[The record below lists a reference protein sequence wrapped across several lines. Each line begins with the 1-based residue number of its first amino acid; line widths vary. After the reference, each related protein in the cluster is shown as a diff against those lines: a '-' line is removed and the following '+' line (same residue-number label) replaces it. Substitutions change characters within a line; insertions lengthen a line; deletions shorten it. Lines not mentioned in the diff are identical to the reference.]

1 MVDEHHRYIP
11 AEPLRRYVAAYTG
24 YRQRGLPPA
33 RHRGLP
39 SPYLTLIFTLDEP
52 LTIEVHPD
60 PGQPPGEFGT
70 LLGGL
75 HSVPA
80 LITHA
85 GAQSGI
91 QVALRPLGARALL
104 GLPAGE
110 LAELDLPAE
119 AVLGG
124 VCAELRDRVRAAAG
138 WPERFAVLD
147 EILLRAA
154 GLRGAGLGWVGPGPG
169 IAPEVSWAWRQ
180 LLREGGAL
188 RVSELAAGTG
198 WSGRHLTSRFRAE
211 IGLTPKAAARVIR
224 FDRARKRLVRKLTA
238 GGDYLLADLAAD
250 CGYFDQAHLAREFR
264 ALAGCPPSQ
273 WLAEEFRNVQA
284 GNWLRWTKA
293 RRYRTARAKEARH
306 ASNTGTSGLAHA
318 AGARR
323 PGADQVPGR
332 RVRLRGDGRL
342 RGRRP
347 GGPRP
352 AVLARRRR
360 RHARLGPR
368 WRRGRARPVR
378 VPRRPGRAPSAPTWS
393 PTTWTRCTSGPGR
406 PARTIITEPHDTD
419 YGSHDFAAADPEGNR
434 WSFGTYRGE
443 PRKGG
448 VTREPT

>member
-1 MVDEHHRYIP
+1 MRAGGGSAADRETSAGAVDEHHRGIP
-11 AEPLRRYVAAYTG
+11 AEPLRPYVAAYTG
-24 YRQRGLPPA
+24 YRQRGVPPA

-52 LTIEVHPD
+52 LTIVAHPD
-60 PGQPPGEFGT
+60 PRQPPGEYGA

-110 LAELDLPAE
+110 LAALDLPAE

-124 VCAELRDRVRAAAG
+124 VCAELREKLECAAG

-147 EILLRAA
+147 EILLRRA
-154 GLRGAGLGWVGPGPG
+154 GLSSAGLSSAGLSSAGLSWAADADV
-169 IAPEVSWAWRQ
+169 APEVSWAWHE
-180 LLREGGAL
+180 LLREGGAP

-198 WSGRHLTSRFRAE
+198 WSERHLTSRFRTE
-211 IGLTPKAAARVIR
+211 IGLAPKAAARVVR
-224 FDRARKRLVRKLTA
+224 FDRARKLLVRKLTA

-284 GNWLRWTKA
+284 GNWL
-293 RRYRTARAKEARH
+293 
-306 ASNTGTSGLAHA
+306 
-318 AGARR
+318 
-323 PGADQVPGR
+323 
-332 RVRLRGDGRL
+332 GDESWE
-342 RGRRP
+342 
-347 GGPRP
+347 
-352 AVLARRRR
+352 
-360 RHARLGPR
+360 HH
-368 WRRGRARPVR
+368 
-378 VPRRPGRAPSAPTWS
+378 SST
-393 PTTWTRCTSGPGR
+393 
-406 PARTIITEPHDTD
+406 
-419 YGSHDFAAADPEGNR
+419 
-434 WSFGTYRGE
+434 
-443 PRKGG
+443 
-448 VTREPT
+448 

>member
-1 MVDEHHRYIP
+1 MRGGGGSTADRETSASELVGPVDEHCRCVP
-11 AEPLRRYVAAYTG
+11 AEPLRPYVAAYTG
-24 YRQRGLPPA
+24 YRQRGVPPA

-52 LTIEVHPD
+52 LTIVAHPD
-60 PGQPPGEFGT
+60 PGQPPGEFGA

-110 LAELDLPAE
+110 LAALDLPAE

-124 VCAELRDRVRAAAG
+124 VCAELHEKLRSAVG

-147 EILLRAA
+147 EILLRRA
-154 GLRGAGLGWVGPGPG
+154 GLSWAADADV
-169 IAPEVSWAWRQ
+169 APEVSWAWHE
-180 LLREGGAL
+180 LLREGGAT

-198 WSGRHLTSRFRAE
+198 WSERHLTTRFRAE
-211 IGLTPKAAARVIR
+211 IGLAPKAAARVVR
-224 FDRARKRLVRKLTA
+224 FDRARRLLVRNLTA

-284 GNWLRWTKA
+284 GNWL
-293 RRYRTARAKEARH
+293 
-306 ASNTGTSGLAHA
+306 
-318 AGARR
+318 
-323 PGADQVPGR
+323 
-332 RVRLRGDGRL
+332 GDESWE
-342 RGRRP
+342 
-347 GGPRP
+347 
-352 AVLARRRR
+352 
-360 RHARLGPR
+360 HH
-368 WRRGRARPVR
+368 
-378 VPRRPGRAPSAPTWS
+378 SST
-393 PTTWTRCTSGPGR
+393 
-406 PARTIITEPHDTD
+406 
-419 YGSHDFAAADPEGNR
+419 
-434 WSFGTYRGE
+434 
-443 PRKGG
+443 
-448 VTREPT
+448 

>member
-1 MVDEHHRYIP
+1 MRGAGGSTAASESSAAVVDEHLRGIP

-24 YRQRGLPPA
+24 YRQRGVPPA

-52 LTIEVHPD
+52 LTITVHPD

-104 GLPAGE
+104 GLPAGP
-110 LAELDLPAE
+110 LAELDVPAE

-147 EILLRAA
+147 EILLRRACA
-154 GLRGAGLGWVGPGPG
+154 QPPDATS
-169 IAPEVSWAWRQ
+169 PEVSWAWRQ
-180 LLREGGAL
+180 LLRAGGAL
-188 RVSELAAGTG
+188 RVAELAAGTG
-198 WSGRHLTSRFRAE
+198 WSGRHLASRFRAE

-224 FDRARKRLVRKLTA
+224 FDRARKLLVRKLA
-238 GGDYLLADLAAD
+238 DGAERAYLLADLAAD

-284 GNWLRWTKA
+284 GNWL
-293 RRYRTARAKEARH
+293 
-306 ASNTGTSGLAHA
+306 
-318 AGARR
+318 
-323 PGADQVPGR
+323 
-332 RVRLRGDGRL
+332 DGESWEHH
-342 RGRRP
+342 P
-347 GGPRP
+347 
-352 AVLARRRR
+352 
-360 RHARLGPR
+360 
-368 WRRGRARPVR
+368 
-378 VPRRPGRAPSAPTWS
+378 
-393 PTTWTRCTSGPGR
+393 
-406 PARTIITEPHDTD
+406 
-419 YGSHDFAAADPEGNR
+419 
-434 WSFGTYRGE
+434 
-443 PRKGG
+443 
-448 VTREPT
+448 

>member
-1 MVDEHHRYIP
+1 MADERVVDEHCRYVP

-24 YRQRGLPPA
+24 YRQRGVPPA

-52 LTIEVHPD
+52 LTIAAHPD

-110 LAELDLPAE
+110 LAGLDVPAE

-147 EILLRAA
+147 EILLRRA
-154 GLRGAGLGWVGPGPG
+154 GRDGRACPGRWARTPPAPRSAGPGG
-169 IAPEVSWAWRQ
+169 E

-224 FDRARKRLVRKLTA
+224 FDRARKLLVRNLTGA
-238 GGDYLLADLAAD
+238 TRG
-250 CGYFDQAHLAREFR
+250 
-264 ALAGCPPSQ
+264 
-273 WLAEEFRNVQA
+273 
-284 GNWLRWTKA
+284 
-293 RRYRTARAKEARH
+293 RR
-306 ASNTGTSGLAHA
+306 LP
-318 AGARR
+318 ARR
-323 PGADQVPGR
+323 PGR
-332 RVRLRGDGRL
+332 RLRLLRPGPPGPGVPRAGRL
-342 RGRRP
+342 PAEPVAGRGVPKRP
-347 GGPRP
+347 SRE
-352 AVLARRRR
+352 LA
-360 RHARLGPR
+360 
-368 WRRGRARPVR
+368 
-378 VPRRPGRAPSAPTWS
+378 
-393 PTTWTRCTSGPGR
+393 
-406 PARTIITEPHDTD
+406 D
-419 YGSHDFAAADPEGNR
+419 
-434 WSFGTYRGE
+434 
-443 PRKGG
+443 
-448 VTREPT
+448 VTND

>member
-1 MVDEHHRYIP
+1 MRGAGGSTAARESSVSAGAERVADERVVDEHRRYLP
-11 AEPLRRYVAAYTG
+11 GEPLRRYVAGYTG

-52 LTIEVHPD
+52 LTIEAHPD
-60 PGQPPGEFGT
+60 RGQPPGEFGT

-110 LAELDLPAE
+110 LADLDVPAE

-124 VCAELRDRVRAAAG
+124 VCVELRDRIRLAAG

-147 EILLRAA
+147 EILLRRAA
-154 GLRGAGLGWVGPGPG
+154 ESDAMSPDALRSGALGPDAVS
-169 IAPEVSWAWRQ
+169 PEVSWAWQR

-224 FDRARKRLVRKLTA
+224 FDRARKLLVRNLASATA
-238 GGDYLLADLAAD
+238 DDGYRLARHRLGHFRLADLAAD

-264 ALAGCPPSQ
+264 SLAGCPPSQ

-284 GNWLRWTKA
+284 GNWL
-293 RRYRTARAKEARH
+293 
-306 ASNTGTSGLAHA
+306 
-318 AGARR
+318 
-323 PGADQVPGR
+323 
-332 RVRLRGDGRL
+332 DGESWEHHR
-342 RGRRP
+342 
-347 GGPRP
+347 
-352 AVLARRRR
+352 
-360 RHARLGPR
+360 
-368 WRRGRARPVR
+368 
-378 VPRRPGRAPSAPTWS
+378 
-393 PTTWTRCTSGPGR
+393 
-406 PARTIITEPHDTD
+406 
-419 YGSHDFAAADPEGNR
+419 
-434 WSFGTYRGE
+434 
-443 PRKGG
+443 
-448 VTREPT
+448 